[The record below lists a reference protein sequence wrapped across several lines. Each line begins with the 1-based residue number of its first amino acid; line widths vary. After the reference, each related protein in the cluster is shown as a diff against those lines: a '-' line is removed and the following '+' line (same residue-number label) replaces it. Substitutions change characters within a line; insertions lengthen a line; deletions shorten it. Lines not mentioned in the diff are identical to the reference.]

1 MRSVMQ
7 GMWSLIVAVGN
18 VIVIIVA
25 EVKGI
30 ERQVSIL
37 FFMRNILY
45 RSTVSINFSG
55 YRVFRICRHNGSSC
69 FSVHVACS

>member
-30 ERQVSIL
+30 ERQVSFSFL
-37 FFMRNILY
+37 LKAAPVFMLH
-45 RSTVSINFSG
+45 
-55 YRVFRICRHNGSSC
+55 FRLTFPSK
-69 FSVHVACS
+69 